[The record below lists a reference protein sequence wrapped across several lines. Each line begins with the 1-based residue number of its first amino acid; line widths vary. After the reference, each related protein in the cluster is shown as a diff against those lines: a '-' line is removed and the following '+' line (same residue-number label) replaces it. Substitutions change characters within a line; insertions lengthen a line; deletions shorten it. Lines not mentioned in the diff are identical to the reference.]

1 MVQLIPHIVAMPY
14 PAQGHVLPLMEL
26 SLWLVKEGCKITF
39 INTEFNHKR
48 VINSLS
54 ENDDVRNKINLVSV
68 PDGLEPHEDRTDL
81 KRLTESLAEVMP
93 GRLEGVIKMINEF
106 DENGVSCVIV
116 DQSMGWALRV
126 AEKLN
131 IRRVAFW
138 PAAAATL
145 ASIFSVS
152 KLIDDGIID
161 HDGSILKTQGIK
173 LSPNMPIM
181 NPSDFIWACFP
192 DKSMNKMI
200 MNVVAENNERVKFAD
215 WVICNSAKE
224 LEPGAFDMYPQ
235 VSPIGP
241 LLASNRLGSAA
252 GNFWPEDSNCLK
264 WLDQQP
270 DNSVIYVAFGSFT
283 ILDLTQFQELA
294 LGLESSKKRF
304 LWVVREDL
312 ILDGGDSA
320 YPKGFKDRVGSRGHI
335 VKWAPQQKVLAHPS
349 IACFLSH
356 CGWNSTVESVSN
368 GVPFLC
374 WPYFADQLFNQSYI
388 CDVWKVG
395 LGLNKNE
402 FGVIGKEEIKNKMDK
417 LFGDETFKER
427 ALDLQAK
434 VNSSVKKGGTSNKMF
449 GKFIG
454 WIKTQRGAI

>member
-1 MVQLIPHIVAMPY
+1 MSQPHIVAVPY

-39 INTEFNHKR
+39 VNSEFNHKR
-48 VINSLS
+48 VTKALS
-54 ENDDVRNKINLVSV
+54 ENDNVRNKINLVSI
-68 PDGLEPHEDRTDL
+68 PDGLEPEEDRTDL
-81 KRLTESLAEVMP
+81 KKLTEAIGEVMP
-93 GRLEGVIKMINEF
+93 GKLEEVIKMINEP
-106 DENGVSCVIV
+106 DENGVSCVIA
-116 DQSMGWALRV
+116 DQNVGWALGV

-145 ASIFSVS
+145 TSFFSIP

-161 HDGSILKTQGIK
+161 SDGAILKKQGIK

-181 NPSDFIWACFP
+181 NSSDFTWAFFP
-192 DKSMNKMI
+192 DPALRRVIFDLIND
-200 MNVVAENNERVKFAD
+200 NAERVKSAS
-215 WVICNSAKE
+215 WIVCNSAKE
-224 LEPGAFDMYPQ
+224 LEPEAFAMFPQ
-235 VSPIGP
+235 MSPIGP
-241 LLASNRLGSAA
+241 LLATNRLGSST
-252 GNFWPEDSNCLK
+252 GHFWPEDSNCLN

-270 DNSVIYVAFGSFT
+270 HNSVIYVAFGSLT

-294 LGLESSKKRF
+294 LGLESSKRRF
-304 LWVVREDL
+304 LWVVRENL
-312 ILDGGDSA
+312 ILNGDSV
-320 YPKGFKDRVGSRGHI
+320 YPKGFKDRVGNRGHI

-349 IACFLSH
+349 IACFVSH

-388 CDVWKVG
+388 CDIWKVG
-395 LGLNKNE
+395 LGFNKNE
-402 FGVIGKEEIKNKMDK
+402 DGVIGKEEIKNKLDK
-417 LFGDETFKER
+417 LFGDTTFKER

-434 VNSSVKKGGTSNKMF
+434 VNTSVKGGGSSNKMF
-449 GKFIG
+449 GKFVD
-454 WIKTQRGAI
+454 WIKTQRSSI

>member
-39 INTEFNHKR
+39 VNTEFNHKR

-93 GRLEGVIKMINEF
+93 GRLEGLIKMINEF

-116 DQSMGWALRV
+116 DESMGWALRV

-181 NPSDFIWACFP
+181 NPSDFAWACFP
-192 DKSMNKMI
+192 DPAVRKMV
-200 MNVVAENNERVKFAD
+200 MDLVLDNNERVNLAD

-224 LEPGAFDMYPQ
+224 LEPGAFDMYP
-235 VSPIGP
+235 
-241 LLASNRLGSAA
+241 
-252 GNFWPEDSNCLK
+252 
-264 WLDQQP
+264 QP

-294 LGLESSKKRF
+294 LGLESSKRRF

-374 WPYFADQLFNQSYI
+374 WPYFADQLFNQTYI

-402 FGVIGKEEIKNKMDK
+402 LGVIGKEEIKNKMDK

-449 GKFIG
+449 GKFID